1 MKKENLPCVPCI
13 PWFPEKTV
21 FDKAIPKAKFY
32 EKLPVSPMV
41 KRAFVNEIAQI
52 VWRNKFSP
60 ETLNVRPGSR
70 VSELEVLEIELKR
83 GELNEAVLKAIDRG
97 IPYQLLFL
105 LKRGDEYQA
114 CMGYK
119 ETEGSAVK
127 EYFRTDWLTFE
138 DLPLRIAGLTLD
150 EVCDNFIRQIHG
162 ELPTEEPGDLK
173 TDLAAAR
180 EREKFRKRIAQL
192 ESKLLHEKQFK
203 KQLEI
208 RAEIKRLVDSGQ

>member
-1 MKKENLPCVPCI
+1 MLE
-13 PWFPEKTV
+13 FPASTL
-21 FDKAIPKAKFY
+21 FGKAIPKAKFY
-32 EKLPVSPMV
+32 EKLSVTPMV
-41 KRAFVNEIAQI
+41 KRAFVNDIAQI

-60 ETLNVRPGSR
+60 ETLNVRPGNR

-83 GELNEAVLKAIDRG
+83 GELNEAVLTVIDRG

-119 ETEGSAVK
+119 ETESAAVK
-127 EYFRTDWLTFE
+127 EYFRTEWLPVDE
-138 DLPLRIAGLTLD
+138 LPLQIVGLTMD

-162 ELPTEEPGDLK
+162 DLPTENPGDLK
-173 TDLAAAR
+173 TDLADAR
-180 EREKFRKRIAQL
+180 EREKLQKRIAQL
-192 ESKLLHEKQFK
+192 ENKLLHEKQFK

-208 RAEIKRLVDSGQ
+208 QRQINECRKENGDE